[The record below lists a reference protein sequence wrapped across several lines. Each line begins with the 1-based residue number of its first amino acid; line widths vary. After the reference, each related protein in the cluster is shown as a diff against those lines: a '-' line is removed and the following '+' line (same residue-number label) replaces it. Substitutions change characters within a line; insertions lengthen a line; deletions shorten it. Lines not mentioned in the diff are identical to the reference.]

1 MTHERRFLRIILD
14 VRAIEKVVREHLQW
28 ERRTPQ
34 RLTVPCGAPTEG
46 NENGH
51 EKPFLDRLHGVR
63 RRKGGSR
70 AFRLASR
77 SVYDAAIIQFP
88 RIFDD
93 RGNLTFIESRRHL
106 PFDIARVY
114 WIYDVPGGESRG
126 SHAYRTLHEVIIA
139 LSGSFEVF
147 LDDGMA
153 QKTVMLNRA
162 YYGLYVP
169 NLIWRRMQHF
179 STNAVALVL
188 ASKSYDLNDYVRD
201 YEEFQR
207 VNQRT

>member
-1 MTHERRFLRIILD
+1 MCRAFPKGGLATDLKDFMPRRRG
-14 VRAIEKVVREHLQW
+14 VVSR
-28 ERRTPQ
+28 
-34 RLTVPCGAPTEG
+34 CGAVE
-46 NENGH
+46 
-51 EKPFLDRLHGVR
+51 
-63 RRKGGSR
+63 
-70 AFRLASR
+70 SR
-77 SVYDAAIIQFP
+77 SVYDTAIIQFP
-88 RIFDD
+88 KILDD
-93 RGNLTFIESRRHL
+93 RGNLTFIEARRHI

-169 NLIWRRMQHF
+169 NMIWRRMQHF

-188 ASKSYDLNDYVRD
+188 ASKSYDLGDYVRD
-201 YEEFQR
+201 YEAFKR
-207 VNQRT
+207 MNLRP